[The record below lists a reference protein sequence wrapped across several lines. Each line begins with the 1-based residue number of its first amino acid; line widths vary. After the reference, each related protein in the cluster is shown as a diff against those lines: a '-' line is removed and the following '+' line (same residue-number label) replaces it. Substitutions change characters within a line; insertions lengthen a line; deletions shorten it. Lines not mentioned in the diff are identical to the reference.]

1 MRQGRFTPVL
11 LGFELLFSWA
21 FFPSPA
27 WAGIIRDDRPDAN
40 YLALANTPAY
50 APVGTLVNS
59 WGYNGSATLI
69 APDWL
74 LTAAHNLIAANSATF
89 TLNGVAYTSSQL
101 FLNPNWQSSNPMSP
115 YDVGLVHLATPVLGV
130 SPARLY
136 TDSTEIGQI
145 GTFVGWG
152 LTGTG
157 LTGYLR
163 LDNQRR
169 AFQNVIDGDF
179 GNPSLLLGADFDNPH
194 NPADTSFGDFNPLD
208 LEGAVAPGDS
218 GGGVFITVDSQTY
231 LAGVISFIAAT
242 DGNPNA
248 DYGDVSGFGRVS
260 GFHPWIVSTIP
271 EPSSIALLA
280 VAVLALFWR
289 KCRSAESSRHRSK

>member
-1 MRQGRFTPVL
+1 MPPLPELPGL
-11 LGFELLFSWA
+11 LLLSWVCLV
-21 FFPSPA
+21 PSML
-27 WAGIIRDDRPDAN
+27 AGTIRDDRSDSS

-74 LTAAHNLIAANSATF
+74 LTAAHNLVAADSATF
-89 TLNGVAYTSSQL
+89 TINGAAYGSSQL
-101 FLNPNWQSSNPMSP
+101 FLNPNWQSSNPMST
-115 YDVGLVHLATPVLGV
+115 YDVGLVHLASPVAGV
-130 SPARLY
+130 TPARLY

-157 LTGYLR
+157 LTGYRR
-163 LDNQRR
+163 LDNQKR

-179 GNPSLLLGADFDNPH
+179 GNPSLLLGSDFDNPH
-194 NPADTSFGDFNPLD
+194 NPAESSFGGANPLD

-218 GGGVFITVDSQTY
+218 GGGVFVTIGSDTY

-260 GFHPWIVSTIP
+260 GFYPWITATIP
-271 EPSSIALLA
+271 EPSTFALL
-280 VAVLALFWR
+280 VLAFLGLFLKRHWLG
-289 KCRSAESSRHRSK
+289 KTSRRAVK

>member
-1 MRQGRFTPVL
+1 MLQGRLNPFRPSLPGL
-11 LGFELLFSWA
+11 LLLSGA
-21 FFPSPA
+21 CLVSSA
-27 WAGIIRDDRPDAN
+27 SAGTIRDDRPDSS

-74 LTAAHNLIAANSATF
+74 LTAAHNLVAANSATF
-89 TLNGVAYTSSQL
+89 TINGAAYNSSQL
-101 FLNPNWQSSNPMSP
+101 FLNPNWQSSDPMST
-115 YDVGLVHLATPVLGV
+115 YDVGLVHLASPVLGV
-130 SPARLY
+130 TPARLY
-136 TDSTEIGQI
+136 TDSSEIGQV

-157 LTGYLR
+157 LTGYRR
-163 LDNQRR
+163 LDNQKR

-179 GNPSLLLGADFDNPH
+179 GNPSLLLGSDFDNPQ
-194 NPADTSFGDFNPLD
+194 NSAESTFGDANPLD

-218 GGGVFITVDSQTY
+218 GGGVFVTIGSDTY
-231 LAGVISFIAAT
+231 LAGVIAFIAAT

-260 GFHPWIVSTIP
+260 GFYPWITATIP
-271 EPSSIALLA
+271 EPSTCALFVLGLIALFFNRRRLGQT
-280 VAVLALFWR
+280 
-289 KCRSAESSRHRSK
+289 SR